1 MDSKQ
6 YSLDEINF
14 DYITN
19 EFYLMDKG
27 VRNACLIDF
36 NNSQESDFIK
46 DLCDEYNY
54 FAIIFNG
61 DDEHESGSI
70 LICKYIYQIELV
82 REMSLKLEEHSF
94 LYEYIL
100 GKLLG
105 YTDESMEQ
113 YLTQHGCTDK
123 KPLKDLYKHS
133 YTYKYKYVNHDE
145 IYKSKLQRQYEIRTK
160 MNKAYGKETQ

>member
-46 DLCDEYNY
+46 DLCNEYGY
-54 FAIIFNG
+54 HPILWG
-61 DDEHESGSI
+61 GDEHASGSI
-70 LICKYIYQIELV
+70 LVCKYIYQIELA
-82 REMSLKLEEHSF
+82 REMSNKLEKHSF

-113 YLTQHGCTDK
+113 YLTQNGCTDK

-133 YTYKYKYVNHDE
+133 YTYKYKYVNHDD

-160 MNKAYGKETQ
+160 INKAYGKETQ